1 MVLSPDIF
9 LSIFKNVLG
18 FGQKRRNSGGR
29 NSGSRLYLQFSFNK
43 AGPWSNVDIY
53 TGAAKDLI
61 AEAHCILVNKAP
73 ECNVVVRKSAGTL
86 P

>member
-1 MVLSPDIF
+1 MSSNQLVKLIH
-9 LSIFKNVLG
+9 I
-18 FGQKRRNSGGR
+18 
-29 NSGSRLYLQFSFNK
+29 LYLQKQFSFNK

-61 AEAHCILVNKAP
+61 AEAHSILLNKAP
-73 ECNVVVRKSAGTL
+73 ECNRVVRKSAGIL